1 MKAGRFKIITDRVT
15 RDPRL
20 ERRLIEYN
28 RDRVAYIMLLIGGI
42 FMLTAMLW

>member
-1 MKAGRFKIITDRVT
+1 MKAGRFRISTDKVT

-28 RDRVAYIMLLIGGI
+28 RDRYAYFMLLFGSIMLLLAII
-42 FMLTAMLW
+42 W